1 MAASS
6 TTLKSNTS
14 SEVRAANGISR
25 TRSLACSVAP
35 STAASAPMIRIVVD
49 AKNDAVEDSCCTTTP
64 SSTRTSR

>member
-1 MAASS
+1 
-6 TTLKSNTS
+6 LKSRTS

-35 STAASAPMIRIVVD
+35 STASSAPMIRMVVE
-49 AKNDAVEDSCCTTTP
+49 AKNEAVDDNCCTTTP